1 MAEVPNNL
9 SAEAAVIGAV
19 LFNNANYHRAR
30 EFVSGEHF
38 YALSHKTVWEACEQ
52 LILAGRVADGIT
64 LKQYFRDS
72 GELDAIGGPSYL
84 GQLLDSAC
92 FGPEI
97 DDYSRIISD
106 CSQRRV
112 LIETGIVLSRQA
124 ADLSA
129 KDPLGEHERAL
140 EQIRSTSSDYQPTE
154 TMSDGLDDAL
164 FHDESEDLL
173 LSGFP
178 TLDDQIA
185 GFERGGLSII
195 GGSTG
200 MGKSALNICL
210 MANMAAA
217 GISVGLISLDMS
229 KRAVNRRLACYMT
242 WQRGLRTPTFR
253 DVASRNC
260 HEDELRMLADSMR
273 TPEAERIFTC
283 DKGGLD
289 TSDVD
294 AQIRSWKRYCRK
306 KGLPPLGAVF
316 VDHIGHLYPSRKH
329 GAEIYQRVSNASNE
343 LLAVSKRH
351 PDVATIALCQL
362 NKRALVAKDR
372 PTLGDLRDTGHIAQ
386 DASLVMMVHRQE
398 WHLQQ
403 IIDNEMIDEFE
414 REKAQK
420 EMDYC
425 RGKMEFIIGKNRNGP
440 TGAVTLGQSIKHNVI
455 RDPQVMER
463 RQAA

>member
-1 MAEVPNNL
+1 MSGAPNNP
-9 SAEAAVIGAV
+9 SAEAALIGSV
-19 LFNNANYHRAR
+19 LFDNRNYWRANEH
-30 EFVSGEHF
+30 VKPEHF
-38 YALSHKTVWEACEQ
+38 HTTEYRFVWEAAVD
-52 LILAGRVADGIT
+52 LIHGKKVADCVT
-64 LKQYFRDS
+64 LKDRF
-72 GELDAIGGPSYL
+72 DAQL
-84 GQLLDSAC
+84 LADLLDSAV

-97 DDYSRIISD
+97 DDYSRIVAD
-106 CSQRRV
+106 CAQRRA
-112 LIETGIVLSRQA
+112 LIEAGNTLARDAESHGAKAALDAHEQTIETIKESSCASAPVETVEDGI
-124 ADLSA
+124 
-129 KDPLGEHERAL
+129 E
-140 EQIRSTSSDYQPTE
+140 
-154 TMSDGLDDAL
+154 DAL
-164 FHDESEDLL
+164 FHDETENLI

-178 TLDDQIA
+178 TLDEKIA

-217 GISVGLISLDMS
+217 GVSVGLISLDMT

-242 WQRGLRTPTFR
+242 WQRGLRTPSFR
-253 DVASRNC
+253 EIATRDC
-260 HEDELRMLADSMR
+260 HEEDLQKLAESMR
-273 TPEAERIFTC
+273 SPEAKRIFIS

-294 AQIRSWKRYCRK
+294 AQIRSWKRHCQK

-329 GAEIYQRVSNASNE
+329 GADLYQRVSNASNE
-343 LLAVSKRH
+343 LLAVAKRH
-351 PDVATIALCQL
+351 SDVATIALCQL
-362 NKRALVAKDR
+362 NKRSLVAKDR
-372 PTLGDLRDTGHIAQ
+372 PTLGDLRETGHIAQ

-414 REKAQK
+414 RDKAQK

-425 RGKMEFIIGKNRNGP
+425 RGKMEFVVGKNRNGQP
-440 TGAVTLGQSIKHNVI
+440 GAVILGQSIKHNVI
-455 RDPQVMER
+455 RDPRVMER

>member
-1 MAEVPNNL
+1 MENQLPHNP
-9 SAEAAVIGAV
+9 SAEAALVGAV
-19 LFNNANYHRAR
+19 LFDNSAFWRANEH
-30 EFVSGEHF
+30 VKPEHF
-38 YALSHKTVWEACEQ
+38 HTTEYRFIWEAAAD
-52 LILAGRVADGIT
+52 LIRGKKVADPIT
-64 LKQYFRDS
+64 LKSRFDPT
-72 GELDAIGGPSYL
+72 LLAD
-84 GQLLDSAC
+84 LLDSAV

-97 DDYSRIISD
+97 SDYSRIVAD
-106 CSQRRV
+106 CAQRRA
-112 LIETGIVLSRQA
+112 LIEAGNTLAKEAGRQGAKAALDAHEQTIETIKESSNASAPVETVEDGI
-124 ADLSA
+124 
-129 KDPLGEHERAL
+129 
-140 EQIRSTSSDYQPTE
+140 
-154 TMSDGLDDAL
+154 DDAL
-164 FHDESEDLL
+164 FHDETENLI

-178 TLDDQIA
+178 VLDEQIA

-217 GISVGLISLDMS
+217 GFSVGLISLDMT

-253 DVASRNC
+253 DVATRNC
-260 HEDELRMLADSMR
+260 HDDELKMLAESMR
-273 TPEAERIFTC
+273 TPEAKRIFIS

-294 AQIRSWKRYCRK
+294 AQIRSWKRHCRK
-306 KGLPPLGAVF
+306 KGLPPLSAVF
-316 VDHIGHLYPSRKH
+316 VDHIGHLYPARKH
-329 GAEIYQRVSNASNE
+329 GADLYQRVSNASNE
-343 LLAVSKRH
+343 LLAVAKRH
-351 PDVATIALCQL
+351 TDVATIALCQL

-372 PTLGDLRDTGHIAQ
+372 PTLGDLRETGHIAQ

-403 IIDNEMIDEFE
+403 IIDNEMIDEVE
-414 REKAQK
+414 REKAQR

-425 RGKMEFIIGKNRNGP
+425 RGKMEFVIGKNRNGP